1 MRIPVML
8 DGYSNLTPVANK
20 SFGVRLG
27 HAPPH
32 PFLECFLSKIS
43 ISLIAPN
50 FASQQC

>member
-27 HAPPH
+27 PPMRPPIH
-32 PFLECFLSKIS
+32 FL
-43 ISLIAPN
+43 N
-50 FASQQC
+50 ASYPKYQFP